1 MKHTS
6 QGQLA
11 IDFTAPPTARPPS
24 IPEFSADQR
33 QAIEHVHGPMLVV
46 AGAGTGKTTVL
57 VRRIV
62 NLIRSGHALPDE
74 ILAVTY
80 SENAVAELKM
90 RVMAELGEDVSL
102 RASTFHAYAFGLLKD
117 AGRGFDVVD
126 NFDLFVYLRRRLHEL
141 PLKLFIKAATPGKF
155 LNDLG
160 TFFARCEDELV
171 DVDQY
176 EHYVEQ
182 VVAGKISPPRTAKS
196 KDAEELPMP
205 ELIARC
211 QEIAAVFRQV
221 TGMLAENNL
230 GTFGQMITG
239 AVRLLETDPAALAR
253 ARKHARF
260 ILIDE
265 FQDSNVAQIRLAK
278 LLGGEEQNVFAVGDP
293 DQAIYRFRGATAGA
307 FEHFRRHFAGV
318 KHVTLS
324 ENRRSLS
331 PILRCAFQV
340 IDRNPDAVL
349 TDDAQAKRRCL
360 TSARE
365 AEAKAIGKKLAISP
379 VEIVTT
385 GENCNLAE
393 ASDII
398 AQIDAIRARC
408 PGHEIAGKMRPCRW
422 SDFAV
427 LYRQHT
433 HREDLVQECLARQ
446 IPVSVKGVN
455 VLDISEVRDAFA
467 GLRVLQNSSDGIS
480 LVRLAALERFCIDGG
495 ELQAALNDAKENKD
509 ILPALQKIR
518 GGAELLKAAESARE
532 VAQKKDMDALAC
544 LRLVV
549 DAFGIPKSPPIQ
561 ALIDFVERWKKKPIT
576 ETCQLTEFLEYL
588 DFYLEAGGSICL
600 DHVDAGAE
608 DTVEFMSAHGAK
620 GLEYPHVFIIR
631 ATTGSFPTAF
641 KEPLFEF
648 PQELRDPLTAS
659 EGDPKELHNE
669 EERRLF
675 YVAMTRARDTLALYA
690 KQGRGKKDPTPP
702 GYLRELLQEKSIKDA
717 LEQRSAEFR
726 ADIDAAIAP
735 VSTLGA
741 WFALPTRVPEQKL
754 TLSATRLE
762 TYNTCPLKFK
772 IQSEW
777 NIPDEPV
784 PAMQFGNAVHTAL
797 KGYYDAVCA
806 ERPITRDALLAV
818 FLEQLSVSRFEDPL
832 QLELYRKQGLQQ
844 LGDFFDLRAAE
855 PVPQVVATEKFF
867 QFEVAGVRV
876 IGRMDR
882 VDRNGDALIV
892 TDYKTGSPRSEE
904 DAEKSL
910 QLSIY
915 AAAAKREWS
924 SLPAS
929 LSFYNLETN
938 EAATTVRTEEQ
949 IRETEALICEVAGS
963 IRAGQF
969 EAEPGYHCRWC
980 GFRTLCPATEERLYS
995 IALSSAKAAN

>member
-1 MKHTS
+1 MP
-6 QGQLA
+6 QGQLE
-11 IDFTAPPTARPPS
+11 IDFAPD
-24 IPEFSADQR
+24 FSPDQR
-33 QAIEHVHGPMLVV
+33 RAIEHVYGPMLVV

-62 NLIRSGHALPDE
+62 NLIRNGHARPAE

-80 SENAVAELKM
+80 SENAAEELKK
-90 RVMAELGEDVSL
+90 RVAAELGKNIAL

-117 AGRGFDVVD
+117 AGRSFEVVD

-141 PLKLFIKAATPGKF
+141 PLKLFIKASTPGKF

-171 DVDQY
+171 GVEQY

-182 VVAGKISPPRTAKS
+182 VVAGKIPPPRTARS
-196 KDAEELPMP
+196 KDAEELPMS

-211 QEIAAVFRQV
+211 QEIAAVFRRV
-221 TGMLAENNL
+221 TSMLSEDNL

-239 AVRLLETDPAALAR
+239 AVRLLEIDSTALAQ
-253 ARKHARF
+253 ARKKARF

-278 LLGGEEQNVFAVGDP
+278 LLAGEEQNVFAVGDP

-307 FEHFRRHFAGV
+307 FEHFQRQFAAT

-340 IDRNPDAVL
+340 IDRNPAVVL
-349 TDDAQAKRRCL
+349 AEDGQSKRQCL
-360 TSARE
+360 SSARE
-365 AEAKAIGKKLAISP
+365 TEAKATGKDLTISP
-379 VEIVTT
+379 VEIVTAA
-385 GENCNLAE
+385 ENCNLAE
-393 ASDII
+393 ASDI
-398 AQIDAIRARC
+398 AEQIEIIRARC
-408 PGHEIAGKMRPCRW
+408 PGHEIAGEMRPCRW

-433 HREDLVQECLARQ
+433 HREELVQEFMGRKV
-446 IPVSVKGVN
+446 PVSVKGVN
-455 VLDISEVRDAFA
+455 VLDIPEVRNAFA

-480 LVRLAALERFCIDGG
+480 LVRLAALERFGIDGG

-509 ILPALQKIR
+509 ILPALQKVR
-518 GGAELLKAAESARE
+518 GGEELTRRAETARE
-532 VAQKKDMDALAC
+532 TARKSDMDALTC
-544 LRLVV
+544 LRIVV
-549 DAFGIPKSPPIQ
+549 DEFGIPRNPPVQ
-561 ALIDFVERWKKKPIT
+561 ALIDFIEKWKKKPIT
-576 ETCQLTEFLEYL
+576 RTGQLTEFLEYM

-600 DHVDAGAE
+600 DHADAEAE
-608 DTVEFMSAHGAK
+608 DAVQFMSAHGSK

-631 ATTGSFPTAF
+631 AITGSFPTHF

-648 PQELRDPLTAS
+648 PQELRDPLTAA
-659 EGDPKELHNE
+659 EGDPKELHNQ

-675 YVAMTRARDTLALYA
+675 YVAMTRARDTLAIYA

-702 GYLRELLQEKSIKDA
+702 GYLRELLLEKSIKDVIQ
-717 LEQRSAEFR
+717 QRSAEFR
-726 ADIDAAIAP
+726 ADIAAAAAP
-735 VSTLGA
+735 VSTLST
-741 WFALPTRVPEQKL
+741 WFALPPRIPEQKL
-754 TLSATRLE
+754 TLSATRLD
-762 TYNTCPLKFK
+762 TYNKCPLKYK
-772 IQSEW
+772 IETEW

-797 KGYYDAVCA
+797 KAYYDAVRA
-806 ERPITRDALLAV
+806 ERPITRDALLEV

-832 QLELYRKQGLQQ
+832 QFELYRKQGLQQ

-855 PVPQVVATEKFF
+855 PVPQVIATEKFF

-882 VDRNGDALIV
+882 VDQNGEALIV

-924 SLPAS
+924 SLPS
-929 LSFYNLETN
+929 TLSFYNLETN

-949 IRETEALICEVAGS
+949 IRETEALICEAAES

-969 EAEPGYHCRWC
+969 DAKPGFHCRWC

-995 IALSSAKAAN
+995 IALTSAKAAN

>member
-1 MKHTS
+1 MDFRFFCAMKHTP

-11 IDFTAPPTARPPS
+11 IDFAAPPPARPQRTHD
-24 IPEFSADQR
+24 FSPDQR

-62 NLIRSGHALPDE
+62 NLIRNGHARPDE

-80 SENAVAELKM
+80 SENAAEELRTRVA
-90 RVMAELGEDVSL
+90 AELGRDVAL
-102 RASTFHAYAFGLLKD
+102 RASTFHAYAFGLLKN
-117 AGRGFDVVD
+117 AERSFEVVD

-176 EHYVEQ
+176 ERYVAQ

-196 KDAEELPMP
+196 KDAEELPMS

-211 QEIAAVFRQV
+211 QEIAAVFRRV
-221 TGMLAENNL
+221 TGMLTENNL

-253 ARKHARF
+253 ARKNARF

-307 FEHFRRHFAGV
+307 FEHFQRHFAGV

-340 IDRNPDAVL
+340 IDRNPAVAL
-349 TDDAQAKRRCL
+349 AKDAQTKRQPL

-365 AEAKAIGKKLAISP
+365 AEAKAAGKKLTIAP
-379 VEIVTT
+379 VEIVTAAET
-385 GENCNLAE
+385 CNLAE
-393 ASDII
+393 AAEIV
-398 AQIDAIRARC
+398 AQIHAIRARC
-408 PGHEIAGKMRPCRW
+408 AGHEVAGQLRPCRW

-433 HREDLVQECLARQ
+433 HREELVQECMARQ

-455 VLDISEVRDAFA
+455 FLDIPEVRDAFA

-480 LVRLAALERFCIDGG
+480 LVRLAALERFDIDGG

-509 ILPALQKIR
+509 ILPALLKIC
-518 GGAELLKAAESARE
+518 GGPELLKAAESARE
-532 VAQKKDMDALAC
+532 AAHKKDMDALAC

-549 DAFGIPKSPPIQ
+549 DAFGIPTSPPIK

-576 ETCQLTEFLEYL
+576 KTTQLTEFLEYL

-600 DHVDAGAE
+600 DHIDAGAE
-608 DTVEFMSAHGAK
+608 DAVEFMSAHGAK

-631 ATTGSFPTAF
+631 ATTGSFPTHF

-648 PQELRDPLTAS
+648 PQELRDPLTAA

-702 GYLRELLQEKSIKDA
+702 GYLRELLQEKSIQDVIQA
-717 LEQRSAEFR
+717 RSAEFR
-726 ADIDAAIAP
+726 ADIDAATAP
-735 VSTLGA
+735 TSTLGA
-741 WFALPTRVPEQKL
+741 WFALPPRVPEQKL

-797 KGYYDAVCA
+797 KGYYDAVRA

-818 FLEQLSVSRFEDPL
+818 FLEQLSISRFEDPL

-855 PVPQVVATEKFF
+855 PVPQVLATEKFF
-867 QFEVAGVRV
+867 QFDVAGVRV

-915 AAAAKREWS
+915 AAAAKREWGVT
-924 SLPAS
+924 
-929 LSFYNLETN
+929 SFQPELLQSRDQRIGYDG
-938 EAATTVRTEEQ
+938 AQR
-949 IRETEALICEVAGS
+949 
-963 IRAGQF
+963 RAD
-969 EAEPGYHCRWC
+969 
-980 GFRTLCPATEERLYS
+980 L
-995 IALSSAKAAN
+995 

>member
-1 MKHTS
+1 MGFRFFCAMKHTPR
-6 QGQLA
+6 GQLA
-11 IDFTAPPTARPPS
+11 IDFAPD
-24 IPEFSADQR
+24 FSPDQR
-33 QAIEHVHGPMLVV
+33 QAIEHVDGPMLVV

-62 NLIRSGHALPDE
+62 NLIRSGYARPDE
-74 ILAVTY
+74 ILTVTY
-80 SENAVAELKM
+80 SENAAEELRTRVA
-90 RVMAELGEDVSL
+90 AELGKNVAL

-117 AGRGFDVVD
+117 AGRSFDVVD

-141 PLKLFIKAATPGKF
+141 LLKLFIKAATPGKF

-182 VVAGKISPPRTAKS
+182 VVAGKIPPPRTARS
-196 KDAEELPMP
+196 KDAEELPISD
-205 ELIARC
+205 LIARC
-211 QEIAAVFRQV
+211 QEIAAVFRRV

-239 AVRLLETDPAALAR
+239 AVRLLEADPAALAQ
-253 ARKHARF
+253 ARKNARF

-278 LLGGEEQNVFAVGDP
+278 LLAGEEQNVFAVGDP
-293 DQAIYRFRGATAGA
+293 DQAIYRFRGATTGA
-307 FEHFRRHFAGV
+307 FEHFQRHFAGL

-331 PILRCAFQV
+331 PILRCSFQV
-340 IDRNPDAVL
+340 IDRNPAVAL
-349 TDDAQAKRRCL
+349 AKDRQAMRLPL

-365 AEAKAIGKKLAISP
+365 AEAKASGKKLAISP
-379 VEIVTT
+379 VEIVTAA
-385 GENCNLAE
+385 ENCNLAE
-393 ASDII
+393 AADIA
-398 AQIDAIRARC
+398 AQIEAIRGRC
-408 PGHEIAGKMRPCRW
+408 PGHEIAGQMRPCRW

-433 HREDLVQECLARQ
+433 HREELVQECMARQ

-467 GLRVLQNSSDGIS
+467 GLCALQNSSDGIS
-480 LVRLAALERFCIDGG
+480 LVRLAALERFGIDGG
-495 ELQAALNDAKENKD
+495 ELQAALNGAKENKD
-509 ILPALQKIR
+509 ILPALEKVR
-518 GGAELLKAAESARE
+518 GGAELIRSGENARAAAH
-532 VAQKKDMDALAC
+532 KKDMDALAC
-544 LRLVV
+544 LRIVV
-549 DAFGIPKSPPIQ
+549 DEFGIPKSPPVQ
-561 ALIDFVERWKKKPIT
+561 ALLDFIERWKKKPIT
-576 ETCQLTEFLEYL
+576 ETGQLTEFLEYL
-588 DFYLEAGGSICL
+588 DFYLEAGGAICL
-600 DHVDAGAE
+600 DHTDVGAE
-608 DTVEFMSAHGAK
+608 DAVEFMSAHGAK

-631 ATTGSFPTAF
+631 ATTGSFPMPF
-641 KEPLFEF
+641 KQPLFEF
-648 PQELRDPLTAS
+648 PQELRDPLTAA
-659 EGDPKELHNE
+659 EGDPKEMHNQ

-675 YVAMTRARDTLALYA
+675 YVAMTRARDTLAMYA

-702 GYLRELLQEKSIKDA
+702 GYLRELLQEKSIKDVVQ
-717 LEQRSAEFR
+717 QRSADLR
-726 ADIDAAIAP
+726 VDITAAVAP
-735 VSTLGA
+735 ASTLGA
-741 WFALPTRVPEQKL
+741 WFALPPRIPEQKL

-762 TYNTCPLKFK
+762 TYNKCPLKYK
-772 IQSEW
+772 IETEW
-777 NIPDEPV
+777 NIPDQPV
-784 PAMQFGNAVHTAL
+784 PAMQFGYAVHTAL
-797 KGYYDAVCA
+797 KAYYDAVRA
-806 ERPITRDALLAV
+806 ERPITRDALLTV
-818 FLEQLSVSRFEDPL
+818 FLEQLSISRFEDPL

-844 LGDFFDLRAAE
+844 LGDFFDLRTAE
-855 PVPQVVATEKFF
+855 PVSQVLATEKFF

-882 VDRNGDALIV
+882 VDLNGDALIV

-915 AAAAKREWS
+915 AAAAKKEWS
-924 SLPAS
+924 SLPSS
-929 LSFYNLETN
+929 LRFYNLETN

-949 IRETEALICEVAGS
+949 IRETEALICETAES

-969 EAEPGYHCRWC
+969 DAKPGFHCKWC

>member
-1 MKHTS
+1 MP
-6 QGQLA
+6 QGQLE
-11 IDFTAPPTARPPS
+11 IDFAPD
-24 IPEFSADQR
+24 FSPDQR

-62 NLIRSGHALPDE
+62 NLIRSGHARPDE

-80 SENAVAELKM
+80 SENAADELKK
-90 RVMAELGEDVSL
+90 RVAAELGKNVAL

-117 AGRGFDVVD
+117 ADRSFDVVD

-160 TFFARCEDELV
+160 AFFSRCEDELV
-171 DVDQY
+171 AVDQY
-176 EHYVEQ
+176 ERYVEQ
-182 VVAGKISPPRTAKS
+182 VVAGKIPPPRTARS
-196 KDAEELPMP
+196 KDAEELPMS
-205 ELIARC
+205 ELVARC
-211 QEIAAVFRQV
+211 QEIAAVFRRV
-221 TGMLAENNL
+221 TSMLLEDNL

-239 AVRLLETDPAALAR
+239 AVHLLETDAAALAR
-253 ARKHARF
+253 ARKNARF

-278 LLGGEEQNVFAVGDP
+278 LLAGEEQNVFAVGDP

-307 FEHFRRHFAGV
+307 FEHFQRQFPGT

-340 IDRNPDAVL
+340 IDRNPDVVL
-349 TDDAQAKRRCL
+349 TEDGQRKRQCL
-360 TSARE
+360 SSARE
-365 AEAKAIGKKLAISP
+365 SEAKAAGKKMAIAP
-379 VEIVTT
+379 VEIVTAAD
-385 GENCNLAE
+385 NCNLAE
-393 ASDII
+393 ASDIA
-398 AQIDAIRARC
+398 AQIDAIRTRC
-408 PGHEIAGKMRPCRW
+408 RGHEIAGELKPCRW

-433 HREDLVQECLARQ
+433 HREELVQEFLARK

-455 VLDISEVRDAFA
+455 VLDIPEVRDAFA

-480 LVRLAALERFCIDGG
+480 LVRLAALERFGIDGS
-495 ELQAALNDAKENKD
+495 ELQAALNGAKENKD
-509 ILPALQKIR
+509 VVPALQKLR
-518 GGAELLKAAESARE
+518 GGAELIQSANQARE
-532 VAQKKDMDALAC
+532 AAHKKDMDALAC
-544 LRLVV
+544 LRIVL
-549 DAFGIPKSPPIQ
+549 DAFGIPKSPPMQ
-561 ALIDFVERWKKKPIT
+561 ALVEFLEKWKQKPIT
-576 ETCQLTEFLEYL
+576 KSGQLTEFLEYL

-600 DHVDAGAE
+600 DHTDADVE
-608 DTVEFMSAHGAK
+608 DAVQFMSAHGAK

-631 ATTGSFPTAF
+631 ATTGSFPTHF
-641 KEPLFEF
+641 KETLFEF
-648 PQELRDPLTAS
+648 PQELRDRLTAA
-659 EGDPKELHNE
+659 EGDPKQLHSE

-675 YVAMTRARDTLALYA
+675 YVAMTRARDTLAIYA

-702 GYLRELLQEKSIKDA
+702 GYLRELLLEKSIKDA
-717 LEQRSAEFR
+717 VQQRSAEFR
-726 ADIDAAIAP
+726 AEIAAATAP
-735 VSTLGA
+735 VSTLST
-741 WFALPTRVPEQKL
+741 WFALPPRTPEQKL

-762 TYNTCPLKFK
+762 TYNKCPLKYK
-772 IQSEW
+772 IETEW

-797 KGYYDAVCA
+797 KAYYDAVRA
-806 ERPITRDALLAV
+806 ERPMTRNALLEV

-855 PVPQVVATEKFF
+855 RVPQVIATEKFF
-867 QFEVAGVRV
+867 QFEVAGVCV

-882 VDRNGDALIV
+882 VDLYGDALIV

-924 SLPAS
+924 SLPSS

-949 IRETEALICEVAGS
+949 VRETEALISEAAES

-969 EAEPGYHCRWC
+969 DAKPGFHCKWC
-980 GFRTLCPATEERLYS
+980 GFRTLCPATEERLYL

>member
-1 MKHTS
+1 MDFRFFCAMRHTPE
-6 QGQLA
+6 GQLA
-11 IDFTAPPTARPPS
+11 IDFAPQ
-24 IPEFSADQR
+24 FSPDQR
-33 QAIEHVHGPMLVV
+33 QAIEHVDGPMLVV

-62 NLIRSGHALPDE
+62 NLIRNGNARADE

-80 SENAVAELKM
+80 SENAADELKK
-90 RVMAELGEDVSL
+90 RVAAELGKNIAL
-102 RASTFHAYAFGLLKD
+102 RASTFHAYAFGLLKNS
-117 AGRGFDVVD
+117 GRSFDVVD
-126 NFDLFVYLRRRLHEL
+126 NYDLFVYLRRRLHEL

-171 DVDQY
+171 DVEQY
-176 EHYVEQ
+176 ERYVEQ
-182 VVAGKISPPRTAKS
+182 VVAGKVPPPRTARS
-196 KDAEELPMP
+196 KDAEELPMS
-205 ELIARC
+205 ELVARC
-211 QEIAAVFRQV
+211 QEIAAVFRRV
-221 TGMLAENNL
+221 SNMLSEDNL

-239 AVRLLETDPAALAR
+239 AVRLLESDSAALAE
-253 ARKHARF
+253 ARKNARF

-278 LLGGEEQNVFAVGDP
+278 LLAGGEKNVFAVGDP

-307 FEHFRRHFAGV
+307 FEHFQRQFPGT

-340 IDRNPDAVL
+340 IERNPAVVL
-349 TDDAQAKRRCL
+349 TEDAQSNRQCL
-360 TSARE
+360 SSARE
-365 AEAKAIGKKLAISP
+365 SEANASGKRIEIAP
-379 VEIVTT
+379 VEIVTAA
-385 GENCNLAE
+385 ENCNLAE
-393 ASDII
+393 ASDIAAKVEMI
-398 AQIDAIRARC
+398 KARC
-408 PGHEIAGKMRPCRW
+408 PGHERGGERNPCRW

-433 HREDLVQECLARQ
+433 HREELVQEFMGRKV
-446 IPVSVKGVN
+446 PVSVKGVN
-455 VLDISEVRDAFA
+455 VLDIPEVRDAFA

-480 LVRLAALERFCIDGG
+480 LMRLTALERFGIDGG
-495 ELQAALNDAKENKD
+495 ELQAALNGAKENKD
-509 ILPALQKIR
+509 IVPALQKLR
-518 GGAELLKAAESARE
+518 GGAELIASAETARE
-532 VAQKKDMDALAC
+532 TARKKDMDALAC
-544 LRLVV
+544 LRIVL
-549 DAFGIPKSPPIQ
+549 DAFGIPKSPPVQ
-561 ALIDFVERWKKKPIT
+561 ALLEFLERWKQKPIT
-576 ETCQLTEFLEYL
+576 TTGQLTEFLEYL

-600 DHVDAGAE
+600 DHTVADAE
-608 DTVEFMSAHGAK
+608 DAVQFMSAHGAK

-631 ATTGSFPTAF
+631 AITGSFPTSF

-648 PQELRDPLTAS
+648 PQELRDPLTAA
-659 EGDPKELHNE
+659 EGDPKQLHSE

-675 YVAMTRARDTLALYA
+675 YVAMTRARDTLAIYA

-702 GYLRELLQEKSIKDA
+702 GYVRELLQEKSIKDA
-717 LEQRSAEFR
+717 VQQRSAEFR
-726 ADIDAAIAP
+726 ADIAAATAP
-735 VSTLGA
+735 ASTLST
-741 WFALPTRVPEQKL
+741 WFALPPRIPEQKL

-762 TYNTCPLKFK
+762 TYNKCPLKYK
-772 IQSEW
+772 IETEW

-797 KGYYDAVCA
+797 KAYYDAVRA
-806 ERPITRDALLAV
+806 ERPITRDALVAV
-818 FLEQLSVSRFEDPL
+818 FLEQLSISRFEDPL
-832 QLELYRKQGLQQ
+832 QFELYRKQGLQQ

-855 PVPQVVATEKFF
+855 PVPKVIATEKFF
-867 QFEVAGVRV
+867 EFEVAGVRV

-915 AAAAKREWS
+915 AAAAKREWC
-924 SLPAS
+924 SLPSS

-949 IRETEALICEVAGS
+949 IRETEALISEAAES

-969 EAEPGYHCRWC
+969 DAKPGFHCKWC